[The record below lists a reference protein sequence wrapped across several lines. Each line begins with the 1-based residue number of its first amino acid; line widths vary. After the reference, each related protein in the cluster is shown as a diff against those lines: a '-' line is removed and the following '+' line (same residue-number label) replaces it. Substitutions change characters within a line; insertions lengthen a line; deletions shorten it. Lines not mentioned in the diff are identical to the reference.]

1 MGLRLK
7 FNLILLAS
15 FLVGLAAASALFY
28 RVARDNALD
37 RLPAEISV
45 LRSQALAVRKYTSE
59 EIRPLLADM
68 SSVQFLPQTV
78 PSFSAQTVFTHFRET
93 YPEFYYK
100 EAALNPT
107 NPSDLAEPW
116 ERQLIE
122 RLRADASLKE
132 IAEVRETAGSRHF
145 TVAFPLVIKSEGCL
159 SCHSTPDKAP
169 ASMTALYGKQNG
181 FGWKLNETVGAQ
193 IVSVPMA
200 LVDTQA
206 WANLKLMVAALSAIF
221 LMLLGL
227 INALL
232 SHMVVTPIMAMAR
245 TAEQVSMGDSS
256 PPEFTHAGTDEI
268 AKLSVSFNRM
278 RRSLDSAMKLLE
290 A

>member
-37 RLPAEISV
+37 RLHAEISV

>member
-37 RLPAEISV
+37 RLLAEISV